1 MATLATDTLNQTL
14 TVTNPI
20 ADSIVVAS
28 VKDDLDSGLVAYA
41 QQLTA
46 VSAVIAPQSQG
57 TATLN
62 QPGQTDYSLISMRA
76 KDLFPVANRVA
87 VMPVECGSQPSAKCT
102 DGVSQYYADLTV
114 DAAEFDGMKQ
124 AFYFH
129 QAISAFP
136 GTDMAL
142 NFIQLLSDHRSDP
155 KNAESAI
162 NQFFKQTKGYEK
174 CTLQNYIAAST
185 YCRYYAFAWANL
197 QESFA
202 YAVFQPASDP
212 NANEALIDQG
222 TIFFT
227 KKANAPNPADIQDRN
242 GGFDI
247 VYQPV
252 AGDAVPLAL
261 VDGILCSTESTTN
274 PDVALLLTYQ
284 LKSDF
289 TGLDTDKKAW
299 PVLVGSANQVK
310 VLAVGV
316 PTATFDQT
324 QTAARPLSVGRFPN
338 LDDFKA
344 SAKKLFTPKT
354 AVDGAKLAGILAGV
368 AVGLAAT
375 AGMVYLVV
383 REYRKY
389 KEVKLESQ
397 DKVAAEIKREYVRTA
412 ERLSQTDIPIEN
424 DSVLESGQYDDAVYA
439 GKEGK
444 EYLAERVKQTYKG
457 LVERQQEVLDTIGK
471 HQNSP
476 GLEEAQA
483 GIDDIK
489 EMIKDAKD
497 WNSLKPKLPEIR
509 DAVESV
515 KINIEAAKN
524 DVSNALSKADKE
536 FIENTKDMTDLLEEA
551 AAIGEKEAIEY
562 EQEESPIE
570 PEEVIEI

>member
-289 TGLDTDKKAW
+289 TGLDTDQKAW
-299 PVLVGSANQVK
+299 PVLVGTANQVK
-310 VLAVGV
+310 LLAVGV
-316 PTATFDQT
+316 PAATANQT
-324 QTAARPLSVGRFPN
+324 LAAVRAFPN
-338 LDDFKA
+338 LDEFIA
-344 SAKKLFTPKT
+344 SAK
-354 AVDGAKLAGILAGV
+354 
-368 AVGLAAT
+368 
-375 AGMVYLVV
+375 
-383 REYRKY
+383 
-389 KEVKLESQ
+389 
-397 DKVAAEIKREYVRTA
+397 
-412 ERLSQTDIPIEN
+412 
-424 DSVLESGQYDDAVYA
+424 
-439 GKEGK
+439 
-444 EYLAERVKQTYKG
+444 
-457 LVERQQEVLDTIGK
+457 
-471 HQNSP
+471 
-476 GLEEAQA
+476 
-483 GIDDIK
+483 
-489 EMIKDAKD
+489 
-497 WNSLKPKLPEIR
+497 
-509 DAVESV
+509 
-515 KINIEAAKN
+515 
-524 DVSNALSKADKE
+524 
-536 FIENTKDMTDLLEEA
+536 
-551 AAIGEKEAIEY
+551 
-562 EQEESPIE
+562 
-570 PEEVIEI
+570 